1 MTLLPPGRSSTA
13 ALLGA
18 TLLVGST
25 AAFVA
30 ADPPLTRDTGFAVVA
45 PADGSA
51 VGPNFLLRWA
61 PKGSRTSYAVVV
73 DHGVPA
79 PGSMVQPGSRT
90 LTVTGTAL
98 RLSLGRAKTG
108 SPSARAF
115 HTVTIVALDDAGRRD
130 GHDAAVVHVRNRA

>member
-1 MTLLPPGRSSTA
+1 MTLLPPGRPTTA

-30 ADPPLTRDTGFAVVA
+30 ADPPLTRDTDFAVVA
-45 PADGSA
+45 PADGST
-51 VGPNFLLRWA
+51 VGPNFLLRWS
-61 PKGSRTSYAVVV
+61 PHGRRTSYAVVV
-73 DHGVPA
+73 DRALPA
-79 PGSMVQPGSRT
+79 PGAVVQPDDRT

-98 RLSLGRAKTG
+98 RLSLGPAKSG

-115 HTVTIVALDDAGRRD
+115 HTVTIVALDDAGRRA